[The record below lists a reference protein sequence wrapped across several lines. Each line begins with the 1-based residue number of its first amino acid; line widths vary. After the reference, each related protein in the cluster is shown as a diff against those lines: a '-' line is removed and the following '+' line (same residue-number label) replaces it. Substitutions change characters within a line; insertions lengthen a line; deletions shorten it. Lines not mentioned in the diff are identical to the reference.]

1 MAESE
6 GVTTSAVANSN
17 RTHISQSKNG
27 VNGSDKPHNSVVI
40 FDCRPERHD
49 AMERVL
55 DINGLDFND
64 FLQVVSKEFAIPS
77 NETFV
82 LTTTDRKGI
91 DFDRYENLQQGN
103 TLHLLQT
110 EDQILPVA
118 TKEHI
123 VFLPHYDTLV
133 QSGMYEYYASEGQN
147 SLPYAFA
154 ELIDNALSATSH
166 NTGVRTIDIR
176 LLFDESL
183 GKHAVVIMD
192 NGCGM
197 TSKQLNNWA
206 VYRLSKFSR
215 ESGTFSSDHAGYVR
229 PDPVARSLNSDI
241 SYFGVGGKQAV
252 FYIGQSTRMITK
264 PAGSPDVHELII
276 SKEEFERKERN
287 KEDIYS
293 GFIRNRKMADSSH
306 VRDDEERFLHG
317 LIAEEVGKDSFTAV
331 VVTGVQPEH
340 VTFLKQDFHL
350 WTRELAHLYHYYIH
364 GLNGNDMKASYRN
377 SDCVSNIDIQ
387 ISLLEKFPK
396 IPRMVNLRE
405 IDNDMQ
411 TLYINTSAD
420 TFEFKACTDVDGI
433 VEGVLRYHPFL
444 YDRETYPEDPYAI
457 PATEE
462 DDDSIVLNQARG
474 KRPIFECFW
483 NGRLIPYTTVS
494 EFDWCAWPKKTGTVP
509 AECYSR
515 FSGVLFTNDRFQ
527 VSTNKLTFMDLELQL
542 KNKETLFTRIV
553 NGQEQRVKIHKE
565 FHQWLKTCHEKW
577 DKQVKFRGFKRT
589 ITRTD
594 VTTKKMQSPW
604 ATFSS
609 IEWDGRAYK
618 AGQYVKSQKTQPIFF
633 GSVIQFLLYGDHE
646 GDVYATGG
654 QVQVAMEPKALYDDI
669 KTIPIS
675 KIDRVITNAAIK
687 KSIDDELA
695 KLPDKLKVTWPEGN
709 PWTQNDVRP
718 AGTPLGPLHVEIL
731 NKKGESI
738 SRIPSAMQNTT
749 RKALLIELKVV
760 WHSPNGDVETNSHIA
775 AHSAKWAFWFRT
787 MENLN
792 KLGKYT
798 LHLNTILNVNE
809 SNATVWAG
817 NRLPNHTL
825 DFSITEGSAERFM
838 VGTVNT
844 LLHVGVPFHI
854 PLELLDEYGH
864 PARPPP
870 NLKPLLECSALE
882 VSYEGVTA
890 RGTILTI
897 RGVRA
902 RGAVQHYQSKTHDL
916 KVVLPG
922 LKQDSQTLKISLL
935 PGNPDSLK
943 VKQEDPITVENGTS
957 VSFDVEVHDVAGNV
971 TAHPKLIISC
981 QLQGIPG
988 SSSMVAVDCS
998 NTGAGTLVLKPIT
1011 FKNIA
1016 GDQTVKATFDI
1027 PSQKSVAPVQRD
1039 LRVVPSTRVSR
1050 LEVYSQEDED
1060 SLVDSMMLRDKEK
1073 IDWTA
1078 GDLLENLHYRLY
1090 DERGR
1095 VVPLSEEMAR
1105 RIKVNWAADVS
1116 VEELA
1121 QGKLPNVPVPTLVK
1135 EEHFYQVSYMEE
1147 LVSVDTSFTIVP
1159 RPDEPKHMK
1168 ATLSES
1174 TVRMGEVLSGKIF
1187 LQLTDQYGNKTQML
1201 TATCVDSLAVD
1212 AEGLDKASLVFTWQ
1226 ESTHSMLVTGVR
1238 FNPGFPGIRELN
1250 FTWRDFAEHVTIKLT
1265 AGVPAQLKLVDGPQ
1279 EPLQVLNEQGI
1290 QTPFLLQL
1298 FDEWGNPS
1306 PDQRVVVTLKTS
1318 TPALK
1323 VKSPVNSQ
1331 PIDKDG
1337 KASFVVDHVSGPK
1350 GEYALEFR
1358 GSFNKKPIHGPAVK
1372 LTIIPDPNKP
1382 VKLVVEYNTNSVF
1395 PAGGTLTVFSVSVM
1409 SEEGSTIKN
1418 LNPANMSML
1427 LWKGEPSG
1435 TSRPPSGAAQ
1445 LKCSK
1450 PMEDEKA
1457 NSFHFRDKVIPDH
1470 VGKYTIQFVLCVDKT
1485 KGLWSHQYVIN
1496 VVPNDPVKLAPDL
1509 QPPTPV
1515 VVNNNVLDSRT
1526 LVEDMSLKLMDMYN
1540 NSAGLE
1546 LSGKVVV
1553 TIKSSKGSSD
1563 KNLPLFEGKVKSL
1576 QFSLANGE
1584 AQITNLFIMENSPGQ
1599 DGNEYVLLFRP
1610 SVPGYGPKNPL
1621 AAFELPFR
1629 FYNDVENRKQMS
1641 ELTKKKDQLKQTVDI
1656 YRSLFDTNRQL
1667 ITELSNQVRNAT
1679 NKESHLKSE
1688 LGKNGMAV
1696 AQLSS
1701 IPAIDKVIGQK
1712 TADAEKMK
1720 LQTRRVCAMPDPFR
1734 GNLDVLGKI
1743 GHLALVEDD
1752 DVATVISWHLL
1763 GDIDCVVTM
1772 TTVAARKIYD
1782 DTQGKQQVMPL
1793 DTVFWRKN
1801 SSRPLPHIR
1810 NGRDSFRPIGNPVFA
1825 RDLLI
1830 FPENAEN
1837 CHIVFGNLL
1846 GDTILTDDLDS
1857 ANHYRKG
1864 VVQSKVPCPTL
1875 LTRQGDRIRSNGK
1888 FGGLQNKAP
1897 PIERLRGQVFGAP
1910 LPKDYHTFMGQIDLL
1925 QQYRLAMEKSRQ
1937 VQEDFDGHMQYLK
1950 SPEMVQKEEEMDEQ
1964 EKQLKD
1970 IETKLAST
1978 PVRTPSA
1985 IGVKRSLDKAGES
1998 SGMVTKRTRRKLLKQ
2013 DY

>member
-1 MAESE
+1 MS
-6 GVTTSAVANSN
+6 SLS
-17 RTHISQSKNG
+17 
-27 VNGSDKPHNSVVI
+27 
-40 FDCRPERHD
+40 
-49 AMERVL
+49 
-55 DINGLDFND
+55 
-64 FLQVVSKEFAIPS
+64 
-77 NETFV
+77 
-82 LTTTDRKGI
+82 
-91 DFDRYENLQQGN
+91 ENLQQGN

-350 WTRELAHLYHYYIH
+350 WTRELTA
-364 GLNGNDMKASYRN
+364 
-377 SDCVSNIDIQ
+377 C
-387 ISLLEKFPK
+387 EK
-396 IPRMVNLRE
+396 E

-457 PATEE
+457 PGNLATEE

-870 NLKPLLECSALE
+870 NLKPLLECSS
-882 VSYEGVTA
+882 VSAECVFFT
-890 RGTILTI
+890 
-897 RGVRA
+897 
-902 RGAVQHYQSKTHDL
+902 
-916 KVVLPG
+916 
-922 LKQDSQTLKISLL
+922 
-935 PGNPDSLK
+935 GNPDSLK

-1027 PSQKSVAPVQRD
+1027 P
-1039 LRVVPSTRVSR
+1039 VSNC
-1050 LEVYSQEDED
+1050 LSSIKTSPLFHLKLLNVSFQLI
-1060 SLVDSMMLRDKEK
+1060 SDKEK

-1174 TVRMGEVLSGKIF
+1174 TVRMGEVLSGKICES
-1187 LQLTDQYGNKTQML
+1187 G
-1201 TATCVDSLAVD
+1201 
-1212 AEGLDKASLVFTWQ
+1212 

-1279 EPLQVLNEQGI
+1279 EVGIKLRAKTLLTASVL
-1290 QTPFLLQL
+1290 PFCEATTEAV
-1298 FDEWGNPS
+1298 FNPCWS
-1306 PDQRVVVTLKTS
+1306 PR
-1318 TPALK
+1318 
-1323 VKSPVNSQ
+1323 
-1331 PIDKDG
+1331 
-1337 KASFVVDHVSGPK
+1337 

-1395 PAGGTLTVFSVSVM
+1395 PAGGTLTVSVM

-1435 TSRPPSGAAQ
+1435 TSRPPSGV
-1445 LKCSK
+1445 SYGT
-1450 PMEDEKA
+1450 P
-1457 NSFHFRDKVIPDH
+1457 RDKVIPDH

-1667 ITELSNQVRNAT
+1667 ITELSSRCCISN
-1679 NKESHLKSE
+1679 
-1688 LGKNGMAV
+1688 
-1696 AQLSS
+1696 

-1801 SSRPLPHIR
+1801 IWDLPLPHIR

-1970 IETKLAST
+1970 IETKLGT
-1978 PVRTPSA
+1978 
-1985 IGVKRSLDKAGES
+1985 LDKAGES

>member
-6 GVTTSAVANSN
+6 GLTTSAVANSN

-27 VNGSDKPHNSVVI
+27 VNGSDKPHKRVVI

-55 DINGLDFND
+55 DINVTIRY
-64 FLQVVSKEFAIPS
+64 VVDMSS
-77 NETFV
+77 
-82 LTTTDRKGI
+82 LS
-91 DFDRYENLQQGN
+91 ENLQQGN

-154 ELIDNALSATSH
+154 ELIDNALSATSR

-276 SKEEFERKERN
+276 SKEEFERKE
-287 KEDIYS
+287 DYS
-293 GFIRNRKMADSSH
+293 QITQNVDVISE
-306 VRDDEERFLHG
+306 RDDEERFLHG

-462 DDDSIVLNQARG
+462 DDDSIVMNQARG

-654 QVQVAMEPKALYDDI
+654 QVQVEPKALYDDI

-749 RKALLIELKVV
+749 RKALSIELKVV

-817 NRLPNHTL
+817 NQLPNHTL
-825 DFSITEGSAERFM
+825 DFSITEGSAERFV

-844 LLHVGVPFHI
+844 LLHVGVPFNI

-864 PARPPP
+864 PARPTP
-870 NLKPLLECSALE
+870 NLKPLLEL
-882 VSYEGVTA
+882 
-890 RGTILTI
+890 
-897 RGVRA
+897 
-902 RGAVQHYQSKTHDL
+902 
-916 KVVLPG
+916 VLPG

-981 QLQGIPG
+981 QGIPG

-1060 SLVDSMMLRDKEK
+1060 SLVDSMVLRDKEK

-1238 FNPGFPGIRELN
+1238 FNPGLPGIRELN

-1323 VKSPVNSQ
+1323 VSHFTNVKGTWGFYSIGD
-1331 PIDKDG
+1331 ID
-1337 KASFVVDHVSGPK
+1337 
-1350 GEYALEFR
+1350 LCWFR

-1395 PAGGTLTVFSVSVM
+1395 PAGGTLTVFSVSVV

-1435 TSRPPSGAAQ
+1435 TSRPPSGVSYGTPRLHPKWHPIAYIVQ
-1445 LKCSK
+1445 RVPIL
-1450 PMEDEKA
+1450 
-1457 NSFHFRDKVIPDH
+1457 VIIFLWLM
-1470 VGKYTIQFVLCVDKT
+1470 VCVA
-1485 KGLWSHQYVIN
+1485 S
-1496 VVPNDPVKLAPDL
+1496 L
-1509 QPPTPV
+1509 Q
-1515 VVNNNVLDSRT
+1515 
-1526 LVEDMSLKLMDMYN
+1526 DMYN

-1688 LGKNGMAV
+1688 LGKN
-1696 AQLSS
+1696 
-1701 IPAIDKVIGQK
+1701 AIDKVIGQK

-1810 NGRDSFRPIGNPVFA
+1810 NGQDSFRPIGNPVFA

-1910 LPKDYHTFMGQIDLL
+1910 LPKDYHTFIGQIDLL

-1970 IETKLAST
+1970 IETKLGTSST

>member
-64 FLQVVSKEFAIPS
+64 FLQVVSK
-77 NETFV
+77 
-82 LTTTDRKGI
+82 
-91 DFDRYENLQQGN
+91 NLQQGN

-293 GFIRNRKMADSSH
+293 GFIRNRK
-306 VRDDEERFLHG
+306 VRDYSQITQNVDERFLHG

-350 WTRELAHLYHYYIH
+350 WTRELTA
-364 GLNGNDMKASYRN
+364 
-377 SDCVSNIDIQ
+377 C
-387 ISLLEKFPK
+387 EK
-396 IPRMVNLRE
+396 E

-457 PATEE
+457 PGNLATEE

-870 NLKPLLECSALE
+870 NLKPLLEL
-882 VSYEGVTA
+882 
-890 RGTILTI
+890 
-897 RGVRA
+897 
-902 RGAVQHYQSKTHDL
+902 
-916 KVVLPG
+916 VLPG

-981 QLQGIPG
+981 QGIPG

-1027 PSQKSVAPVQRD
+1027 P
-1039 LRVVPSTRVSR
+1039 VSNC
-1050 LEVYSQEDED
+1050 LSSIKTSPLFHLKLLNVSFQLI
-1060 SLVDSMMLRDKEK
+1060 SDKEK

-1147 LVSVDTSFTIVP
+1147 LVSVDTSFTIVNRSSP
-1159 RPDEPKHMK
+1159 FP
-1168 ATLSES
+1168 
-1174 TVRMGEVLSGKIF
+1174 V

-1279 EPLQVLNEQGI
+1279 EVGIKLRGI

-1323 VKSPVNSQ
+1323 VSHSPLNECKGDMGDSIALGILTSIGAVFNPCWS
-1331 PIDKDG
+1331 PR
-1337 KASFVVDHVSGPK
+1337 

-1435 TSRPPSGAAQ
+1435 TSRPPSGV
-1445 LKCSK
+1445 SYGT
-1450 PMEDEKA
+1450 P
-1457 NSFHFRDKVIPDH
+1457 RDKVIPDH

-1485 KGLWSHQYVIN
+1485 KGLWSHQ
-1496 VVPNDPVKLAPDL
+1496 
-1509 QPPTPV
+1509 
-1515 VVNNNVLDSRT
+1515 
-1526 LVEDMSLKLMDMYN
+1526 DMYN

-1667 ITELSNQVRNAT
+1667 ITELSSRCCISN
-1679 NKESHLKSE
+1679 
-1688 LGKNGMAV
+1688 
-1696 AQLSS
+1696 

-1793 DTVFWRKN
+1793 DTV
-1801 SSRPLPHIR
+1801 PLPHIR

-1970 IETKLAST
+1970 IETKLGT
-1978 PVRTPSA
+1978 
-1985 IGVKRSLDKAGES
+1985 LDKAGES

>member
-6 GVTTSAVANSN
+6 GLTTSAVANSN

-27 VNGSDKPHNSVVI
+27 VNGSDKPHKRVVI

-64 FLQVVSKEFAIPS
+64 FLQVVSK
-77 NETFV
+77 
-82 LTTTDRKGI
+82 
-91 DFDRYENLQQGN
+91 NLQQGN

-154 ELIDNALSATSH
+154 ELIDNALSATSR

-215 ESGTFSSDHAGYVR
+215 ESGYVR

-457 PATEE
+457 PGNLE
-462 DDDSIVLNQARG
+462 DDDSIVMNQARG

-749 RKALLIELKVV
+749 RKALSIELKVV

-817 NRLPNHTL
+817 NQLPNHTL
-825 DFSITEGSAERFM
+825 DFSITEGSAERFV

-844 LLHVGVPFHI
+844 LLHVGVPFNI

-864 PARPPP
+864 PARPTP
-870 NLKPLLECSALE
+870 NLKPLLEL
-882 VSYEGVTA
+882 
-890 RGTILTI
+890 
-897 RGVRA
+897 
-902 RGAVQHYQSKTHDL
+902 
-916 KVVLPG
+916 VLPG

-998 NTGAGTLVLKPIT
+998 NTGAGTLVEMINVNSSLLT
-1011 FKNIA
+1011 H
-1016 GDQTVKATFDI
+1016 Q
-1027 PSQKSVAPVQRD
+1027 SQKSVAPVQRD

-1060 SLVDSMMLRDKEK
+1060 SLVDSMVLRDKEK

-1238 FNPGFPGIRELN
+1238 FNPGLPGIRELN

-1279 EPLQVLNEQGI
+1279 EVGI
-1290 QTPFLLQL
+1290 KLRTPFLLQL

-1323 VKSPVNSQ
+1323 VSHFTN
-1331 PIDKDG
+1331 
-1337 KASFVVDHVSGPK
+1337 
-1350 GEYALEFR
+1350 
-1358 GSFNKKPIHGPAVK
+1358 KPIHGPAVK

-1395 PAGGTLTVFSVSVM
+1395 PAGGTLTVFSVSVV

-1435 TSRPPSGAAQ
+1435 TSRPPSGV
-1445 LKCSK
+1445 SY
-1450 PMEDEKA
+1450 
-1457 NSFHFRDKVIPDH
+1457 
-1470 VGKYTIQFVLCVDKT
+1470 G
-1485 KGLWSHQYVIN
+1485 
-1496 VVPNDPVKLAPDL
+1496 
-1509 QPPTPV
+1509 TPRLHPKWHPIAYIV
-1515 VVNNNVLDSRT
+1515 
-1526 LVEDMSLKLMDMYN
+1526 
-1540 NSAGLE
+1540 
-1546 LSGKVVV
+1546 
-1553 TIKSSKGSSD
+1553 
-1563 KNLPLFEGKVKSL
+1563 
-1576 QFSLANGE
+1576 Q
-1584 AQITNLFIMENSPGQ
+1584 SP
-1599 DGNEYVLLFRP
+1599 
-1610 SVPGYGPKNPL
+1610 
-1621 AAFELPFR
+1621 
-1629 FYNDVENRKQMS
+1629 KQMS

-1667 ITELSNQVRNAT
+1667 ITELSSRCCISN
-1679 NKESHLKSE
+1679 
-1688 LGKNGMAV
+1688 
-1696 AQLSS
+1696 

-1801 SSRPLPHIR
+1801 SIWDLPLPHIR
-1810 NGRDSFRPIGNPVFA
+1810 NGQDSFRPIGNPVFA

-1910 LPKDYHTFMGQIDLL
+1910 LPKDYHTFIGQIDLL

-1970 IETKLAST
+1970 IETKLGT
-1978 PVRTPSA
+1978 PENRPVCRVLYHA
-1985 IGVKRSLDKAGES
+1985 IYIMSES
-1998 SGMVTKRTRRKLLKQ
+1998 EELVSSCIFIHLFSKLVFFLHI
-2013 DY
+2013 

>member
-17 RTHISQSKNG
+17 GTHILQSKNG
-27 VNGSDKPHNSVVI
+27 VNGSDKPHKSVVV
-40 FDCRPERHD
+40 FDCRPERVD

-64 FLQVVSKEFAIPS
+64 FLQVVSKE
-77 NETFV
+77 
-82 LTTTDRKGI
+82 
-91 DFDRYENLQQGN
+91 LQQGN

-215 ESGTFSSDHAGYVR
+215 ESSTFSSDHAGYVR

-276 SKEEFERKERN
+276 SKEEFERKE
-287 KEDIYS
+287 
-293 GFIRNRKMADSSH
+293 NRK
-306 VRDDEERFLHG
+306 VRDYSQITQNVDERFLHG
-317 LIAEEVGKDSFTAV
+317 LIAEEVGKDSFTVV

-340 VTFLKQDFHL
+340 ITFLKQDFHL

-553 NGQEQRVKIHKE
+553 NGQEQRVKIQKE

-609 IEWDGRAYK
+609 IEWDGRTYK

-654 QVQVAMEPKALYDDI
+654 QVQVEPKALYDDI

-718 AGTPLGPLHVEIL
+718 AGTPLGPLHVEII

-749 RKALLIELKVV
+749 RKALSIELKVV

-825 DFSITEGSAERFM
+825 DFSIIEGSAERFV

-870 NLKPLLECSALE
+870 NLKPLLETHCVQCTCKGHSIVVSAE
-882 VSYEGVTA
+882 CVCFT
-890 RGTILTI
+890 
-897 RGVRA
+897 
-902 RGAVQHYQSKTHDL
+902 
-916 KVVLPG
+916 
-922 LKQDSQTLKISLL
+922 
-935 PGNPDSLK
+935 GNPDSLK

-957 VSFDVEVHDVAGNV
+957 VSFDVEVHDEAGNV

-1027 PSQKSVAPVQRD
+1027 PSQKNVAPVQRD

-1060 SLVDSMMLRDKEK
+1060 SLVDSMVLRDKEK

-1090 DERGR
+1090 DERGGE
-1095 VVPLSEEMAR
+1095 VPLSEEMAR
-1105 RIKVNWAADVS
+1105 RIKVNWTADVS

-1121 QGKLPNVPVPTLVK
+1121 QGKLPNVPVPSLVK

-1174 TVRMGEVLSGKIF
+1174 TVRMGEVLSGKISESG
-1187 LQLTDQYGNKTQML
+1187 LTDQYGNKTQML
-1201 TATCVDSLAVD
+1201 TATCVDSLTVD

-1226 ESTHSMLVTGVR
+1226 ESTHSMLVMGVR

-1250 FTWRDFAEHVTIKLT
+1250 FTWRDFTEHVTIKLT
-1265 AGVPAQLKLVDGPQ
+1265 AGVPTQLKLVDGPQ

-1323 VKSPVNSQ
+1323 VKSSVNSQ
-1331 PIDKDG
+1331 PVDKDG
-1337 KASFVVDHVSGPK
+1337 KASFVVAH
-1350 GEYALEFR
+1350 YALEFR
-1358 GSFNKKPIHGPAVK
+1358 GSFNKKPIHCPSVK

-1395 PAGGTLTVFSVSVM
+1395 PAGGTLTVFSVSVV

-1435 TSRPPSGAAQ
+1435 TSRPPSGVSYGSPRVHPKWHPIAYIVQ
-1445 LKCSK
+1445 RI
-1450 PMEDEKA
+1450 PIP
-1457 NSFHFRDKVIPDH
+1457 VILFLWLM
-1470 VGKYTIQFVLCVDKT
+1470 VCVA
-1485 KGLWSHQYVIN
+1485 S
-1496 VVPNDPVKLAPDL
+1496 L
-1509 QPPTPV
+1509 Q
-1515 VVNNNVLDSRT
+1515 DI
-1526 LVEDMSLKLMDMYN
+1526 YN

-1553 TIKSSKGSSD
+1553 TIKSAKGSSD
-1563 KNLPLFEGKVKSL
+1563 KNLPLFEGKAKSL

-1584 AQITNLFIMENSPGQ
+1584 AQITNLSIMENSPGQ

-1610 SVPGYGPKNPL
+1610 SVPGFGPKNPL

-1688 LGKNGMAV
+1688 LMKN
-1696 AQLSS
+1696 
-1701 IPAIDKVIGQK
+1701 AIDEVIGQK
-1712 TADAEKMK
+1712 TADVEKMK
-1720 LQTRRVCAMPDPFR
+1720 LQTRRVCSMPDPFR
-1734 GNLDVLGKI
+1734 GNPDVLGKI
-1743 GHLALVEDD
+1743 GHLALVEDN

-1793 DTVFWRKN
+1793 DTVFWKNN
-1801 SSRPLPHIR
+1801 SSRPLPHKR
-1810 NGRDSFRPIGNPVFA
+1810 RDGQDSFRPIGNPVFA

-1837 CHIVFGNLL
+1837 CQIVFGNLL

-1925 QQYRLAMEKSRQ
+1925 QQYRLAMEKSGQ
-1937 VQEDFDGHMQYLK
+1937 VKEDFDGHMQYLK

-1978 PVRTPSA
+1978 PVRTPSS

>member
-6 GVTTSAVANSN
+6 GLTTSAVANSN

-27 VNGSDKPHNSVVI
+27 VNGSDKPHKRVVI

-64 FLQVVSKEFAIPS
+64 FLQVVSK
-77 NETFV
+77 
-82 LTTTDRKGI
+82 
-91 DFDRYENLQQGN
+91 NLQQGN

-154 ELIDNALSATSH
+154 ELIDNALSATSR

-457 PATEE
+457 PE
-462 DDDSIVLNQARG
+462 DDDSIVMNQARG

-749 RKALLIELKVV
+749 RKALSIELKVV

-817 NRLPNHTL
+817 NQLPNHTL
-825 DFSITEGSAERFM
+825 DFSITEGSAERFV

-844 LLHVGVPFHI
+844 LLHVGVPFNI

-864 PARPPP
+864 PLSQITSPS
-870 NLKPLLECSALE
+870 N
-882 VSYEGVTA
+882 
-890 RGTILTI
+890 
-897 RGVRA
+897 
-902 RGAVQHYQSKTHDL
+902 THDL

-1027 PSQKSVAPVQRD
+1027 PVSNSPVQRD

-1060 SLVDSMMLRDKEK
+1060 SLVDSMVLRDKEK

-1174 TVRMGEVLSGKIF
+1174 TVRMGEVLSGKIY
-1187 LQLTDQYGNKTQML
+1187 QYGNKTQML

-1238 FNPGFPGIRELN
+1238 FNPGLPGIRELN

-1350 GEYALEFR
+1350 GEYALKFR

-1395 PAGGTLTVFSVSVM
+1395 PAGGTLTVFSVSVV

-1450 PMEDEKA
+1450 PMEDEKV

-1496 VVPNDPVKLAPDL
+1496 VVPNDPVKLGPDL

-1701 IPAIDKVIGQK
+1701 VSIGLYPLIGQK

-1793 DTVFWRKN
+1793 DTV
-1801 SSRPLPHIR
+1801 PLPHIR
-1810 NGRDSFRPIGNPVFA
+1810 NGQDSFRPIGNPVFA

-1910 LPKDYHTFMGQIDLL
+1910 LPKDYHTFIGQIDLL

-1970 IETKLAST
+1970 IETKL
-1978 PVRTPSA
+1978 VRTPSA

>member
-64 FLQVVSKEFAIPS
+64 FLQVVSK
-77 NETFV
+77 
-82 LTTTDRKGI
+82 
-91 DFDRYENLQQGN
+91 NLQQGN

-293 GFIRNRKMADSSH
+293 GFIRNRK
-306 VRDDEERFLHG
+306 VRDYSQITQNVDERFLHG

-457 PATEE
+457 PGNLATEE

-654 QVQVAMEPKALYDDI
+654 QVQVAMVRLREPFWILF
-669 KTIPIS
+669 P
-675 KIDRVITNAAIK
+675 TNMN
-687 KSIDDELA
+687 
-695 KLPDKLKVTWPEGN
+695 LKVTWPEGN

-864 PARPPP
+864 P
-870 NLKPLLECSALE
+870 
-882 VSYEGVTA
+882 
-890 RGTILTI
+890 
-897 RGVRA
+897 
-902 RGAVQHYQSKTHDL
+902 THDL

-1027 PSQKSVAPVQRD
+1027 P
-1039 LRVVPSTRVSR
+1039 VSNC
-1050 LEVYSQEDED
+1050 LSSIKTSPLFHLKLLNVSFQLI
-1060 SLVDSMMLRDKEK
+1060 SDKEK

-1147 LVSVDTSFTIVP
+1147 LVSVDTSFTIVNRSSP
-1159 RPDEPKHMK
+1159 FP
-1168 ATLSES
+1168 
-1174 TVRMGEVLSGKIF
+1174 V

-1279 EPLQVLNEQGI
+1279 EVGIKLRGI

-1323 VKSPVNSQ
+1323 VSHSPLNECKGDMGDSIALGILTSIGAVFNPCWS
-1331 PIDKDG
+1331 PR
-1337 KASFVVDHVSGPK
+1337 

-1395 PAGGTLTVFSVSVM
+1395 PAGGTLTVSVM

-1435 TSRPPSGAAQ
+1435 TSRPPSGV
-1445 LKCSK
+1445 SYGT
-1450 PMEDEKA
+1450 P
-1457 NSFHFRDKVIPDH
+1457 RDKVIPDH

-1701 IPAIDKVIGQK
+1701 K

-1793 DTVFWRKN
+1793 DTFLVWDL
-1801 SSRPLPHIR
+1801 PLPHIR

-1970 IETKLAST
+1970 IETKLGTT

>member
-27 VNGSDKPHNSVVI
+27 VNGSDKPHKSVVI

-49 AMERVL
+49 AMERL
-55 DINGLDFND
+55 ASYQALGHKYAFYTRGIRGERLRY
-64 FLQVVSKEFAIPS
+64 VVDMSS
-77 NETFV
+77 
-82 LTTTDRKGI
+82 LS
-91 DFDRYENLQQGN
+91 ENLQQGN

-215 ESGTFSSDHAGYVR
+215 ESGMFSSDHAGYVR

-331 VVTGVQPEH
+331 VVTGIQPEH

-433 VEGVLRYHPFL
+433 VEGILRYHPFL

-457 PATEE
+457 PE

-749 RKALLIELKVV
+749 RKALSIELKVV

-825 DFSITEGSAERFM
+825 DFSITEGSAERFV

-864 PARPPP
+864 PLSQITSPS
-870 NLKPLLECSALE
+870 N
-882 VSYEGVTA
+882 
-890 RGTILTI
+890 
-897 RGVRA
+897 
-902 RGAVQHYQSKTHDL
+902 THDL

-988 SSSMVAVDCS
+988 STSMVAVDCS

-1027 PSQKSVAPVQRD
+1027 PVSNSPVQRD

-1060 SLVDSMMLRDKEK
+1060 SLVDSMVLRDKEK

-1174 TVRMGEVLSGKIF
+1174 TVRMGEVLSGKIY
-1187 LQLTDQYGNKTQML
+1187 QYGNKTQML

-1395 PAGGTLTVFSVSVM
+1395 PAGGTLTVFSVSVV

-1701 IPAIDKVIGQK
+1701 VSIGLYPLISQK

-1772 TTVAARKIYD
+1772 TTAAARKIYD

-1793 DTVFWRKN
+1793 DTV
-1801 SSRPLPHIR
+1801 PLPHIR
-1810 NGRDSFRPIGNPVFA
+1810 NGQDSFRPIGNPVFA

-1937 VQEDFDGHMQYLK
+1937 VQEDFDSHMQYLK

-1970 IETKLAST
+1970 IETKL
-1978 PVRTPSA
+1978 VRTPSA

>member
-27 VNGSDKPHNSVVI
+27 VNGSDKPHKSVVI

-49 AMERVL
+49 ALGHKYAFYTRGIRGERL
-55 DINGLDFND
+55 RY
-64 FLQVVSKEFAIPS
+64 VVDMSS
-77 NETFV
+77 
-82 LTTTDRKGI
+82 LS
-91 DFDRYENLQQGN
+91 ENLQQGN

-215 ESGTFSSDHAGYVR
+215 ESGMFSSDHAGYVR

-317 LIAEEVGKDSFTAV
+317 LIAEEVGKDICSPTAC
-331 VVTGVQPEH
+331 E
-340 VTFLKQDFHL
+340 KS
-350 WTRELAHLYHYYIH
+350 WS
-364 GLNGNDMKASYRN
+364 ND
-377 SDCVSNIDIQ
+377 
-387 ISLLEKFPK
+387 
-396 IPRMVNLRE
+396 
-405 IDNDMQ
+405 
-411 TLYINTSAD
+411 
-420 TFEFKACTDVDGI
+420 CTYVDGI
-433 VEGVLRYHPFL
+433 VEGILRYHPFL
-444 YDRETYPEDPYAI
+444 YDRETYPEDPYSCK
-457 PATEE
+457 EK

-749 RKALLIELKVV
+749 RKALSIELKVV

-825 DFSITEGSAERFM
+825 DFSITEGSAERFV

-870 NLKPLLECSALE
+870 NLKPLLEL
-882 VSYEGVTA
+882 
-890 RGTILTI
+890 
-897 RGVRA
+897 
-902 RGAVQHYQSKTHDL
+902 
-916 KVVLPG
+916 VLPG

-988 SSSMVAVDCS
+988 STSMVAVDCS

-1060 SLVDSMMLRDKEK
+1060 SLVDSMVLRDKEK

-1279 EPLQVLNEQGI
+1279 EVGIKLRGI

-1323 VKSPVNSQ
+1323 VSHFP
-1331 PIDKDG
+1331 
-1337 KASFVVDHVSGPK
+1337 
-1350 GEYALEFR
+1350 LR
-1358 GSFNKKPIHGPAVK
+1358 SFNKKPIHGPAVK

-1395 PAGGTLTVFSVSVM
+1395 PAGGTLTVFSVSVV

-1435 TSRPPSGAAQ
+1435 TSRPPSGV
-1445 LKCSK
+1445 SYGT
-1450 PMEDEKA
+1450 P
-1457 NSFHFRDKVIPDH
+1457 RVDKVIPDH

-1584 AQITNLFIMENSPGQ
+1584 AQITVSGNLFIMENSPGQ

-1667 ITELSNQVRNAT
+1667 ITELSSRC
-1679 NKESHLKSE
+1679 
-1688 LGKNGMAV
+1688 
-1696 AQLSS
+1696 S
-1701 IPAIDKVIGQK
+1701 ISNVLQNWLFGFISQK

-1772 TTVAARKIYD
+1772 TTAAARKIYD

-1793 DTVFWRKN
+1793 DTFLVWDL
-1801 SSRPLPHIR
+1801 PLPHIR
-1810 NGRDSFRPIGNPVFA
+1810 NGQDSFRPIGNPVFA

-1937 VQEDFDGHMQYLK
+1937 VQEDFDSHMQYLK

-1970 IETKLAST
+1970 IETKLGT
-1978 PVRTPSA
+1978 
-1985 IGVKRSLDKAGES
+1985 LDKAGES

>member
-1 MAESE
+1 
-6 GVTTSAVANSN
+6 
-17 RTHISQSKNG
+17 
-27 VNGSDKPHNSVVI
+27 
-40 FDCRPERHD
+40 
-49 AMERVL
+49 
-55 DINGLDFND
+55 
-64 FLQVVSKEFAIPS
+64 
-77 NETFV
+77 
-82 LTTTDRKGI
+82 
-91 DFDRYENLQQGN
+91 
-103 TLHLLQT
+103 
-110 EDQILPVA
+110 
-118 TKEHI
+118 
-123 VFLPHYDTLV
+123 
-133 QSGMYEYYASEGQN
+133 
-147 SLPYAFA
+147 
-154 ELIDNALSATSH
+154 
-166 NTGVRTIDIR
+166 
-176 LLFDESL
+176 
-183 GKHAVVIMD
+183 
-192 NGCGM
+192 
-197 TSKQLNNWA
+197 
-206 VYRLSKFSR
+206 
-215 ESGTFSSDHAGYVR
+215 
-229 PDPVARSLNSDI
+229 
-241 SYFGVGGKQAV
+241 
-252 FYIGQSTRMITK
+252 
-264 PAGSPDVHELII
+264 
-276 SKEEFERKERN
+276 
-287 KEDIYS
+287 
-293 GFIRNRKMADSSH
+293 MADSSH

-444 YDRETYPEDPYAI
+444 YDRETYPEDPYSCK
-457 PATEE
+457 EK
-462 DDDSIVLNQARG
+462 DDDSIVMNQARG

-749 RKALLIELKVV
+749 RKALSIELKVV

-817 NRLPNHTL
+817 NQLPNHTL
-825 DFSITEGSAERFM
+825 DFSITEGSAERFV

-844 LLHVGVPFHI
+844 LLHVGVPFNI

-864 PARPPP
+864 P
-870 NLKPLLECSALE
+870 
-882 VSYEGVTA
+882 
-890 RGTILTI
+890 
-897 RGVRA
+897 
-902 RGAVQHYQSKTHDL
+902 THDL

-1060 SLVDSMMLRDKEK
+1060 SLVDSMVLRDKEK

-1174 TVRMGEVLSGKIF
+1174 TVRMGEVLSGKICES
-1187 LQLTDQYGNKTQML
+1187 G
-1201 TATCVDSLAVD
+1201 
-1212 AEGLDKASLVFTWQ
+1212 

-1238 FNPGFPGIRELN
+1238 FNPGLPGIRELN

-1279 EPLQVLNEQGI
+1279 EVGIKLRGI

-1323 VKSPVNSQ
+1323 VSHFTNV
-1331 PIDKDG
+1331 
-1337 KASFVVDHVSGPK
+1337 K
-1350 GEYALEFR
+1350 GTWGFYR
-1358 GSFNKKPIHGPAVK
+1358 SFNKKPIHGPAVK

-1395 PAGGTLTVFSVSVM
+1395 PAGGTLTVFSVSVV

-1435 TSRPPSGAAQ
+1435 TSRPPSGV
-1445 LKCSK
+1445 SYGT
-1450 PMEDEKA
+1450 P
-1457 NSFHFRDKVIPDH
+1457 RDKVIPDH

-1496 VVPNDPVKLAPDL
+1496 VVPNDPVKLGPDL

-1667 ITELSNQVRNAT
+1667 ITELSSRCCISNVLQNW
-1679 NKESHLKSE
+1679 LF
-1688 LGKNGMAV
+1688 GF
-1696 AQLSS
+1696 
-1701 IPAIDKVIGQK
+1701 IGQK

-1810 NGRDSFRPIGNPVFA
+1810 NGQDSFRPIGNPVFA

-1910 LPKDYHTFMGQIDLL
+1910 LPKDYHTFIGQIDLL

-1970 IETKLAST
+1970 IETKLGTT

>member
-55 DINGLDFND
+55 DINATIRY
-64 FLQVVSKEFAIPS
+64 VVDMSS
-77 NETFV
+77 
-82 LTTTDRKGI
+82 LS
-91 DFDRYENLQQGN
+91 ENLQQGN

-276 SKEEFERKERN
+276 SKEEFERKE
-287 KEDIYS
+287 DYS
-293 GFIRNRKMADSSH
+293 QITQNVDVISE
-306 VRDDEERFLHG
+306 RDDEERFLHG

-654 QVQVAMEPKALYDDI
+654 QVQVEPKALYDDI

-870 NLKPLLECSALE
+870 NLKPLLEL
-882 VSYEGVTA
+882 
-890 RGTILTI
+890 
-897 RGVRA
+897 
-902 RGAVQHYQSKTHDL
+902 
-916 KVVLPG
+916 VLPG

-1337 KASFVVDHVSGPK
+1337 KASFVVDH
-1350 GEYALEFR
+1350 YALEFR

-1435 TSRPPSGAAQ
+1435 TSRPPSGVSYGTPRLHPKWHPIVYIVQ
-1445 LKCSK
+1445 RVPIL
-1450 PMEDEKA
+1450 
-1457 NSFHFRDKVIPDH
+1457 VIIFLWLM
-1470 VGKYTIQFVLCVDKT
+1470 VCVA
-1485 KGLWSHQYVIN
+1485 S
-1496 VVPNDPVKLAPDL
+1496 L
-1509 QPPTPV
+1509 Q
-1515 VVNNNVLDSRT
+1515 
-1526 LVEDMSLKLMDMYN
+1526 DMYN

-1667 ITELSNQVRNAT
+1667 ITELSSRCCISNVLQNWLFG
-1679 NKESHLKSE
+1679 S
-1688 LGKNGMAV
+1688 
-1696 AQLSS
+1696 
-1701 IPAIDKVIGQK
+1701 IDKVIGQK

-1970 IETKLAST
+1970 IETKLGTSST

>member
-27 VNGSDKPHNSVVI
+27 VNGSDKPHKSVVI

-64 FLQVVSKEFAIPS
+64 FLQSLVIQIYVSQ
-77 NETFV
+77 T
-82 LTTTDRKGI
+82 
-91 DFDRYENLQQGN
+91 NLQQGN

-215 ESGTFSSDHAGYVR
+215 ESGMFSSDHAGYVR

-331 VVTGVQPEH
+331 VVTGIQPEH

-433 VEGVLRYHPFL
+433 VEGILRYHPFL
-444 YDRETYPEDPYAI
+444 YDRETYPEDPYSCK
-457 PATEE
+457 EK

-654 QVQVAMEPKALYDDI
+654 QVQVAMVRLREPFWILFP
-669 KTIPIS
+669 T
-675 KIDRVITNAAIK
+675 
-687 KSIDDELA
+687 
-695 KLPDKLKVTWPEGN
+695 LPDKLKVTWPEGN

-749 RKALLIELKVV
+749 RKALSIELKVV

-825 DFSITEGSAERFM
+825 DFSITEGSAERFV

-864 PARPPP
+864 P
-870 NLKPLLECSALE
+870 
-882 VSYEGVTA
+882 
-890 RGTILTI
+890 
-897 RGVRA
+897 
-902 RGAVQHYQSKTHDL
+902 THDL

-988 SSSMVAVDCS
+988 STSMVAVDCS

-1060 SLVDSMMLRDKEK
+1060 SLVDSMVLRDKEK

-1147 LVSVDTSFTIVP
+1147 LVSVDTSFTIVNRSSP
-1159 RPDEPKHMK
+1159 FP
-1168 ATLSES
+1168 
-1174 TVRMGEVLSGKIF
+1174 V

-1279 EPLQVLNEQGI
+1279 EVGIKLRGI

-1323 VKSPVNSQ
+1323 VSHFPLS
-1331 PIDKDG
+1331 
-1337 KASFVVDHVSGPK
+1337 
-1350 GEYALEFR
+1350 EW
-1358 GSFNKKPIHGPAVK
+1358 SFNKKPIHGPAVK

-1395 PAGGTLTVFSVSVM
+1395 PAGGTLTVFSVSVV

-1435 TSRPPSGAAQ
+1435 TSRPPSGV
-1445 LKCSK
+1445 SYGT
-1450 PMEDEKA
+1450 P
-1457 NSFHFRDKVIPDH
+1457 RVDKVIPDH

-1667 ITELSNQVRNAT
+1667 ITELSSRC
-1679 NKESHLKSE
+1679 
-1688 LGKNGMAV
+1688 
-1696 AQLSS
+1696 S
-1701 IPAIDKVIGQK
+1701 ISNVLQNWLFGFISQK

-1772 TTVAARKIYD
+1772 TTAAARKIYD

-1793 DTVFWRKN
+1793 DTFLVWDL
-1801 SSRPLPHIR
+1801 PLPHIR
-1810 NGRDSFRPIGNPVFA
+1810 NGQDSFRPIGNPVFA

-1937 VQEDFDGHMQYLK
+1937 VQEDFDSHMQYLK

-1970 IETKLAST
+1970 IETKLGTT

>member
-27 VNGSDKPHNSVVI
+27 VNGSDKPHKSVVI

-49 AMERVL
+49 AMERAL
-55 DINGLDFND
+55 GHKYAFYTRGIRGERLRY
-64 FLQVVSKEFAIPS
+64 VVDMSS
-77 NETFV
+77 
-82 LTTTDRKGI
+82 LS
-91 DFDRYENLQQGN
+91 ENLQQGN

-147 SLPYAFA
+147 SLPQTNNITV
-154 ELIDNALSATSH
+154 LC
-166 NTGVRTIDIR
+166 
-176 LLFDESL
+176 LFDESL

-215 ESGTFSSDHAGYVR
+215 ESGYVR

-331 VVTGVQPEH
+331 VVTGIQPEH

-433 VEGVLRYHPFL
+433 VEGILRYHPFL

-457 PATEE
+457 PGNLATEE

-749 RKALLIELKVV
+749 RKALSIELKVV

-825 DFSITEGSAERFM
+825 DFSITEGSAERFV

-870 NLKPLLECSALE
+870 NLKPLLEL
-882 VSYEGVTA
+882 
-890 RGTILTI
+890 
-897 RGVRA
+897 
-902 RGAVQHYQSKTHDL
+902 
-916 KVVLPG
+916 VLPG

-988 SSSMVAVDCS
+988 STSMVAVDCS
-998 NTGAGTLVLKPIT
+998 NTGAGTLVEMIHVHSSLLT
-1011 FKNIA
+1011 H
-1016 GDQTVKATFDI
+1016 Q
-1027 PSQKSVAPVQRD
+1027 SQKSVAPVQRD

-1060 SLVDSMMLRDKEK
+1060 SLVDSMVLRDKEK

-1279 EPLQVLNEQGI
+1279 EVGI
-1290 QTPFLLQL
+1290 KLRTPFLLQL

-1323 VKSPVNSQ
+1323 VSHFP
-1331 PIDKDG
+1331 
-1337 KASFVVDHVSGPK
+1337 
-1350 GEYALEFR
+1350 LR
-1358 GSFNKKPIHGPAVK
+1358 SFNKKPIHGPAVK

-1395 PAGGTLTVFSVSVM
+1395 PAGGTLTVFSVSVV

-1435 TSRPPSGAAQ
+1435 TSRPPSGV
-1445 LKCSK
+1445 SYGT
-1450 PMEDEKA
+1450 P
-1457 NSFHFRDKVIPDH
+1457 RVDKVIPDH
-1470 VGKYTIQFVLCVDKT
+1470 VGKYTIQFVLC
-1485 KGLWSHQYVIN
+1485 YVIN

-1584 AQITNLFIMENSPGQ
+1584 AQITVSGVVVHL
-1599 DGNEYVLLFRP
+1599 
-1610 SVPGYGPKNPL
+1610 
-1621 AAFELPFR
+1621 
-1629 FYNDVENRKQMS
+1629 KQMS

-1667 ITELSNQVRNAT
+1667 ITELSSRCSISN
-1679 NKESHLKSE
+1679 
-1688 LGKNGMAV
+1688 
-1696 AQLSS
+1696 
-1701 IPAIDKVIGQK
+1701 IPAIDKVISQK

-1772 TTVAARKIYD
+1772 TTAAARKIYD

-1801 SSRPLPHIR
+1801 SIWDLPLPHIR
-1810 NGRDSFRPIGNPVFA
+1810 NGQDSFRPIGNPVFA

-1937 VQEDFDGHMQYLK
+1937 VQEDFDSHMQYLK

-1970 IETKLAST
+1970 IETKLGTT

>member
-1 MAESE
+1 MAES
-6 GVTTSAVANSN
+6 GDVTTSAIANSC
-17 RTHISQSKNG
+17 RTQTLQSKNG
-27 VNGSDKPHNSVVI
+27 VNGSDKPHKRVVV
-40 FDCRPERHD
+40 FDCRPERDVD
-49 AMERVL
+49 ATERVL

-64 FLQVVSKEFAIPS
+64 FLQFVSKEFAIPS

-91 DFDRYENLQQGN
+91 DLDRYEELQQGN
-103 TLHLLQT
+103 TLHLLQS
-110 EDQILPVA
+110 EDQTLPAA

-133 QSGMYEYYASEGQN
+133 QSGMYEYYASEGQK

-215 ESGTFSSDHAGYVR
+215 ETGTFSSDHAGYVR
-229 PDPVARSLNSDI
+229 PDPVPRSLNSDI

-293 GFIRNRKMADSSH
+293 GFIRNRKMGDSSH
-306 VRDDEERFLHG
+306 VSDDEERFLHG
-317 LIAEEVGKDSFTAV
+317 LISEEVGKDSFTAV

-340 VTFLKQDFHL
+340 ITFLKQDFHL

-411 TLYINTSAD
+411 TLYINASAD
-420 TFEFKACTDVDGI
+420 TFEFKACTDNEGT
-433 VEGVLRYHPFL
+433 VEGVLR
-444 YDRETYPEDPYAI
+444 
-457 PATEE
+457 
-462 DDDSIVLNQARG
+462 
-474 KRPIFECFW
+474 
-483 NGRLIPYTTVS
+483 
-494 EFDWCAWPKKTGTVP
+494 FDWCAWPKKTGTVP

-515 FSGVLFTNDRFQ
+515 FSGALFTNDRFQ

-553 NGQEQRVKIHKE
+553 NGQEQRVKIQKE

-577 DKQVKFRGFKRT
+577 DKQVKFRGFKGT
-589 ITRTD
+589 IKRTD
-594 VTTKKMQSPW
+594 VATKKMQSPW

-609 IEWDGRAYK
+609 IEWDGRMYK

-654 QVQVAMEPKALYDDI
+654 QVKVAMEPKALYNDI

-695 KLPDKLKVTWPEGN
+695 KLPDELKVTWPEGN

-738 SRIPSAMQNTT
+738 SRIPSATQNAS
-749 RKALLIELKVV
+749 RKALSIELKVV

-787 MENLN
+787 ME
-792 KLGKYT
+792 
-798 LHLNTILNVNE
+798 
-809 SNATVWAG
+809 
-817 NRLPNHTL
+817 
-825 DFSITEGSAERFM
+825 GSAERFV
-838 VGTVNT
+838 VGTVTT

-882 VSYEGVTA
+882 VSYEGA
-890 RGTILTI
+890 ASRGTIFTI

-902 RGAVQHYQSKTHDL
+902 RGAVQNYQNKTHDL

-935 PGNPDSLK
+935 P
-943 VKQEDPITVENGTS
+943 VKQEDSITVENGTS
-957 VSFDVEVHDVAGNV
+957 VSFDVEVHDEAGNV
-971 TAHPKLIISC
+971 TAHPKLIVCC

-1011 FKNIA
+1011 FKNIT

-1050 LEVYSQEDED
+1050 LEVYSQEDVD
-1060 SLVDSMMLRDKEK
+1060 SLVDSMVLRDKEK

-1090 DERGR
+1090 DEGGR
-1095 VVPLSEEMAR
+1095 E
-1105 RIKVNWAADVS
+1105 VNWTADVS

-1121 QGKLPNVPVPTLVK
+1121 QGKLPNVLVPSLVK
-1135 EEHFYQVSYMEE
+1135 EEHFYQVSYMEQ

-1174 TVRMGEVLSGKIF
+1174 TVRMGEVLSGKIY

-1201 TATCVDSLAVD
+1201 TATCVDSLTVD

-1226 ESTHSMLVTGVR
+1226 ESTHSILVTGVR

-1279 EPLQVLNEQGI
+1279 EVLNEQGI

-1306 PDQRVVVTLKTS
+1306 PDQRVVVMLKTS

-1323 VKSPVNSQ
+1323 VKSSVNSQ

-1358 GSFNKKPIHGPAVK
+1358 GSFNTKPIHGPSVK

-1382 VKLVVEYNTNSVF
+1382 IKLVVEYNTNSVF
-1395 PAGGTLTVFSVSVM
+1395 HAGGTLTVFSVSVM

-1418 LNPANMSML
+1418 LNPANLSML

-1435 TSRPPSGAAQ
+1435 ASRPPSGAAQ

-1450 PMEDEKA
+1450 PMVDEKED
-1457 NSFHFRDKVIPDH
+1457 SFHFRDKVIPDH

-1515 VVNNNVLDSRT
+1515 VVNNNVLASRT
-1526 LVEDMSLKLMDMYN
+1526 LVEGMSLKLMDIYN
-1540 NSAGLE
+1540 NPAGLE

-1563 KNLPLFEGKVKSL
+1563 KDLPLFEGKAKSL

-1584 AQITNLFIMENSPGQ
+1584 AHITNLSIMENSPGQ

-1610 SVPGYGPKNPL
+1610 SVPGFGPKNPL

-1641 ELTKKKDQLKQTVDI
+1641 ELTKKKDQLKQTVEI
-1656 YRSLFDTNRQL
+1656 YKSLFDTNRQL
-1667 ITELSNQVRNAT
+1667 IAELKT
-1679 NKESHLKSE
+1679 IDE
-1688 LGKNGMAV
+1688 LI
-1696 AQLSS
+1696 S
-1701 IPAIDKVIGQK
+1701 QK
-1712 TADAEKMK
+1712 TADTEKMK
-1720 LQTRRVCAMPDPFR
+1720 LQTRRVCSMPDPFR
-1734 GNLDVLGKI
+1734 GNPDVLGKI

-1782 DTQGKQQVMPL
+1782 DTQGRQQVMPL
-1793 DTVFWRKN
+1793 DTVFWRNN

-1810 NGRDSFRPIGNPVFA
+1810 K
-1825 RDLLI
+1825 
-1830 FPENAEN
+1830 
-1837 CHIVFGNLL
+1837 VFGNLL

-1864 VVQSKVPCPTL
+1864 VVQSKMPCPTL
-1875 LTRQGDRIRSNGK
+1875 LTRQGERIRSNGK

-1910 LPKDYHTFMGQIDLL
+1910 LPKEYHTFMGQIDLL

-1937 VQEDFDGHMQYLK
+1937 VKEDFDCHMQYLK

>member
-64 FLQVVSKEFAIPS
+64 FLQVVSK
-77 NETFV
+77 
-82 LTTTDRKGI
+82 
-91 DFDRYENLQQGN
+91 NLQQGN

-457 PATEE
+457 PE

-864 PARPPP
+864 PLSQITSPS
-870 NLKPLLECSALE
+870 N
-882 VSYEGVTA
+882 
-890 RGTILTI
+890 
-897 RGVRA
+897 
-902 RGAVQHYQSKTHDL
+902 THDL

-1027 PSQKSVAPVQRD
+1027 PVSNSPVQRD

-1174 TVRMGEVLSGKIF
+1174 TVRMGEVLSGKIY
-1187 LQLTDQYGNKTQML
+1187 QYGNKTQML

-1701 IPAIDKVIGQK
+1701 VSIGLYPLIGQK

-1793 DTVFWRKN
+1793 DTV
-1801 SSRPLPHIR
+1801 PLPHIR

-1970 IETKLAST
+1970 IETKL
-1978 PVRTPSA
+1978 VRTPSA

>member
-6 GVTTSAVANSN
+6 GLTTSAVANSN

-27 VNGSDKPHNSVVI
+27 VNGSDKPHKRVVI

-64 FLQVVSKEFAIPS
+64 FLQVVSK
-77 NETFV
+77 
-82 LTTTDRKGI
+82 
-91 DFDRYENLQQGN
+91 NLQQGN

-154 ELIDNALSATSH
+154 ELIDNALSATSR

-293 GFIRNRKMADSSH
+293 GFIRNRK
-306 VRDDEERFLHG
+306 VRDYSQITQNVDERFLHG

-350 WTRELAHLYHYYIH
+350 WTRELTA
-364 GLNGNDMKASYRN
+364 
-377 SDCVSNIDIQ
+377 C
-387 ISLLEKFPK
+387 EKS
-396 IPRMVNLRE
+396 E

-444 YDRETYPEDPYAI
+444 YDRETYPEDPYSCK
-457 PATEE
+457 EK
-462 DDDSIVLNQARG
+462 DDDSIVMNQARG

-749 RKALLIELKVV
+749 RKALSIELKVV

-817 NRLPNHTL
+817 NQLPNHTL
-825 DFSITEGSAERFM
+825 DFSITEGSAERFV

-844 LLHVGVPFHI
+844 LLHVGVPFNI

-864 PARPPP
+864 PARPTP
-870 NLKPLLECSALE
+870 NLKPLLEL
-882 VSYEGVTA
+882 
-890 RGTILTI
+890 
-897 RGVRA
+897 
-902 RGAVQHYQSKTHDL
+902 
-916 KVVLPG
+916 VLPG

-981 QLQGIPG
+981 QGIPG

-1060 SLVDSMMLRDKEK
+1060 SLVDSMVLRDKEK

-1147 LVSVDTSFTIVP
+1147 LVSVDTSFTIVNRSSP
-1159 RPDEPKHMK
+1159 FP
-1168 ATLSES
+1168 
-1174 TVRMGEVLSGKIF
+1174 V

-1238 FNPGFPGIRELN
+1238 FNPGLPGIRELN

-1279 EPLQVLNEQGI
+1279 EVGIKLRGI

-1323 VKSPVNSQ
+1323 VSHFTNVKGTWGFYSIGD
-1331 PIDKDG
+1331 ID
-1337 KASFVVDHVSGPK
+1337 
-1350 GEYALEFR
+1350 LW
-1358 GSFNKKPIHGPAVK
+1358 SFNKKPIHGPAVK

-1395 PAGGTLTVFSVSVM
+1395 PAGGTLTVFSVSVV

-1435 TSRPPSGAAQ
+1435 TSRPPSGV
-1445 LKCSK
+1445 SYGT
-1450 PMEDEKA
+1450 P
-1457 NSFHFRDKVIPDH
+1457 RDKVIPDH

-1496 VVPNDPVKLAPDL
+1496 VVPNDPVKLGPDL

-1667 ITELSNQVRNAT
+1667 ITELSSRCCISN
-1679 NKESHLKSE
+1679 
-1688 LGKNGMAV
+1688 
-1696 AQLSS
+1696 

-1810 NGRDSFRPIGNPVFA
+1810 NGQDSFRPIGNPVFA

-1910 LPKDYHTFMGQIDLL
+1910 LPKDYHTFIGQIDLL

-1970 IETKLAST
+1970 IETKLGT
-1978 PVRTPSA
+1978 
-1985 IGVKRSLDKAGES
+1985 LDKAGES